1 MSELN
6 IEWIKLSELQVEP
19 ENPKEH
25 EVEKIMLS
33 IERFGFINPF
43 IKNYHTGKLLA
54 GHGRKKAL
62 ELMQEKGLTIPD
74 QLQEKDGDWLV
85 PVVSG
90 VNIESEEDAMAY
102 IIADNRLEEL
112 GGWNNP
118 ELLDAIEAI
127 KDSTP
132 DLDDIGIS
140 ESYVNELFTSVE
152 EGPIEFTD
160 LIDES
165 SIKENNIYFDIM
177 FEEEYQQEIFF
188 KFLEHLKNSMPG
200 DTISERLNNHI
211 KMMIEE

>member
-1 MSELN
+1 MSELK
-6 IEWIKLSELQVEP
+6 IEWVKLSELQVEP
-19 ENPKEH
+19 KNPKKH
-25 EVEKIMLS
+25 DVEKIMLS

-62 ELMQEKGLTIPD
+62 ELMQQKELTMPE
-74 QLQEKDGDWLV
+74 QLKEDEGDWLV

-112 GGWNNP
+112 GGWNTP
-118 ELLDAIEAI
+118 ELLEAI
-127 KDSTP
+127 SNISDSTP
-132 DLDDIGIS
+132 DLSDIGFD
-140 ESYVNELFTSVE
+140 NETIELMLQEDE
-152 EGPIEFTD
+152 EPFKPDT
-160 LIDES
+160 IDEP
-165 SIKENNIYFDIM
+165 SIKEDNLYFDIM

>member
-1 MSELN
+1 MSELK
-6 IEWIKLSELQVEP
+6 IEWVKLSELQVEP
-19 ENPKEH
+19 KNPKKH
-25 EVEKIMLS
+25 DVEKIMLS

-62 ELMQEKGLTIPD
+62 ELMQQKELTMPE
-74 QLQEKDGDWLV
+74 QLKEDEGDWLV

-112 GGWNNP
+112 GGWNTP
-118 ELLDAIEAI
+118 ELLEAI
-127 KDSTP
+127 SNISDSTP
-132 DLDDIGIS
+132 DLSDIGFD
-140 ESYVNELFTSVE
+140 NETIELMLQEDE
-152 EGPIEFTD
+152 EPFKPDT
-160 LIDES
+160 IDEL
-165 SIKENNIYFDIM
+165 SIKEDNIYFDIM

>member
-1 MSELN
+1 MSELK
-6 IEWIKLSELQVEP
+6 IEWVKLSELQVEP
-19 ENPKEH
+19 KNPKKH
-25 EVEKIMLS
+25 DVEKIMLS

-62 ELMQEKGLTIPD
+62 ELMQQKELTMPE
-74 QLQEKDGDWLV
+74 QLKEDEGDWLV

-112 GGWNNP
+112 GGWNTP
-118 ELLDAIEAI
+118 ELLEAI
-127 KDSTP
+127 SNISDSTP
-132 DLDDIGIS
+132 DLSDIGFD
-140 ESYVNELFTSVE
+140 NETIELMLQEDE
-152 EGPIEFTD
+152 EPFKPDT
-160 LIDES
+160 IDEL
-165 SIKENNIYFDIM
+165 SIKEDNLYFDIM

>member
-1 MSELN
+1 MSELK
-6 IEWIKLSELQVEP
+6 IEWVKLSELQVEP
-19 ENPKEH
+19 KNPKKH
-25 EVEKIMLS
+25 DVEKIMLS

-62 ELMQEKGLTIPD
+62 ELMQQKELTMPE
-74 QLQEKDGDWLV
+74 QLKEDEGDWLV

-112 GGWNNP
+112 GGWNTP
-118 ELLDAIEAI
+118 ELLEAI
-127 KDSTP
+127 SNISDSTP
-132 DLDDIGIS
+132 DLSDIGFD
-140 ESYVNELFTSVE
+140 NETIELMLQEDE
-152 EGPIEFTD
+152 EPFKPDT
-160 LIDES
+160 IDEP
-165 SIKENNIYFDIM
+165 SIKEDNLYFDIM
-177 FEEEYQQEIFF
+177 FEEEYQQDEFF
-188 KFLEHLKNSMPG
+188 KLLDYLKRKVPG

>member
-6 IEWIKLSELQVEP
+6 IEWIKLSDLQVEP

-62 ELMQEKGLTIPD
+62 ELMQQKQLTMPE
-74 QLQEKDGDWLV
+74 QLKEVEGDWLV

-90 VNIESEEDAMAY
+90 VNIENEEDAMAY

-118 ELLDAIEAI
+118 ELLEAIETI
-127 KDSTP
+127 QDSTP
-132 DLDDIGIS
+132 DLEDIGIT
-140 ESYVNELFTSVE
+140 EDYVSELFSSVE
-152 EGPIEFTD
+152 EGPIDFTD
-160 LIDES
+160 IVDEA
-165 SIKENNIYFDIM
+165 SIKESNIYFDIM

-188 KFLEHLKNSMPG
+188 KFIEHIKNTMPG
-200 DTISERLNNHI
+200 ETISERLNNHI
-211 KMMIEE
+211 NMMIES